1 MQVVRTDDLEM
12 IAELDAQ
19 AFPEAPLAR
28 HELER
33 AAWWVVMHPD
43 GYPVA
48 YAGARGCE
56 TIPAVFLS
64 RCAVMADWRG
74 LGLQRR
80 LLRAR
85 EKWAR
90 TREGIEAIVTYTA
103 ADNAPSMNNLIRA
116 GYKVDAHTGA
126 YCGAAYVYW
135 RKDL

>member
-1 MQVVRTDDLEM
+1 MRVVRTDDLEL
-12 IAELDAQ
+12 IAEMDAQ

-33 AAWWVVMHPD
+33 AAWWIVMSE
-43 GYPVA
+43 GRAIA

-74 LGLQRR
+74 HGLQRR

-85 EKWAR
+85 ERWAR
-90 TREGIEAIVTYTA
+90 TRDGIEAIVTYTVP
-103 ADNAPSMNNLIRA
+103 DNAPSMNNLIRA
-116 GYKVDAHTGA
+116 GYRVDAHTGP
-126 YCGAAYVYW
+126 YCGPDVVYW
-135 RKDL
+135 RKGL